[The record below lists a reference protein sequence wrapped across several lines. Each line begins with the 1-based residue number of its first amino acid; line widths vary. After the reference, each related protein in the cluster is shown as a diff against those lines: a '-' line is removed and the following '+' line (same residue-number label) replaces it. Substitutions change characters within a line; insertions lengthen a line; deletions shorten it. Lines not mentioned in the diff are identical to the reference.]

1 MWRVATDRSR
11 LIGRIV
17 KNLQTSLAA
26 LNVTDSVSKKVICI
40 LLILDQTDYINVY
53 IIVVVRT
60 YM

>member
-11 LIGRIV
+11 LIGRII